1 MATCIR
7 SEIMIVFA
15 GYTKEMEQFLKTNPV
30 LKSRVPN
37 EFDFEDYTP
46 EEAVEIGLK
55 YLESQQCR
63 FNEGNR
69 RYHRQHQEAVQAD
82 SGSHQVNDGS
92 LKRNKGLVE
101 NVSDVAEVSDRI
113 EEVSAN
119 SEEVLITMDEFTQY
133 VSNLRDIP
141 SHLKSETD
149 KLKVEG

>member
-1 MATCIR
+1 MATYIC

-63 FNEGNR
+63 FN
-69 RYHRQHQEAVQAD
+69 
-82 SGSHQVNDGS
+82 DGS
-92 LKRNKGLVE
+92 LQAQQGAGR
-101 NVSDVAEVSDRI
+101 
-113 EEVSAN
+113 
-119 SEEVLITMDEFTQY
+119 
-133 VSNLRDIP
+133 
-141 SHLKSETD
+141 
-149 KLKVEG
+149 KVFRCCRSFGQD

>member
-7 SEIMIVFA
+7 AEIMIVFA
-15 GYTKEMEQFLKTNPV
+15 GYTKEMEQFLKMNPV

-37 EFDFEDYTP
+37 EFDFEDYTL

-63 FNEGNR
+63 FNEGD

-92 LKRNKGLVE
+92 LQAQQRGWSKMFPMLPKFRTGL
-101 NVSDVAEVSDRI
+101 RKFPQ
-113 EEVSAN
+113 
-119 SEEVLITMDEFTQY
+119 TP
-133 VSNLRDIP
+133 R
-141 SHLKSETD
+141 KS
-149 KLKVEG
+149 

>member
-37 EFDFEDYTP
+37 EFDFEDYAP

-82 SGSHQVNDGS
+82 SGSLQAQQGAGR
-92 LKRNKGLVE
+92 KRFPMLPKFRTGL
-101 NVSDVAEVSDRI
+101 RK
-113 EEVSAN
+113 
-119 SEEVLITMDEFTQY
+119 FPQ
-133 VSNLRDIP
+133 IP
-141 SHLKSETD
+141 RKSW
-149 KLKVEG
+149 

>member
-1 MATCIR
+1 MATYIC

-30 LKSRVPN
+30 LKSRVSN

-92 LKRNKGLVE
+92 FRKLRGSPDNDGLIHTVCFK
-101 NVSDVAEVSDRI
+101 
-113 EEVSAN
+113 SA
-119 SEEVLITMDEFTQY
+119 
-133 VSNLRDIP
+133 
-141 SHLKSETD
+141 
-149 KLKVEG
+149 